1 MKWKEVSKLIQAYRG
16 YVDGDLS
23 YEDVQRTLHSELKFN
38 KMKLSLDA
46 SLDERER
53 HINLT
58 LPNDKTVALKVWINK
73 RVQQKLE
80 DLEVTI
86 KHLSSVLESGQVYK
100 LVDKRLKKILK
111 IIE

>member
-1 MKWKEVSKLIQAYRG
+1 MKWKEVSKLIQVYKG

-46 SLDERER
+46 SLEERER

-58 LPNDKTVALKVWINK
+58 LPNGKTVALKVWINT
-73 RVQQKLE
+73 RVHQKLE

-100 LVDKRLKKILK
+100 LVDRRLKKILK
-111 IIE
+111 IIQ

>member
-1 MKWKEVSKLIQAYRG
+1 MKWKEVSKLIQAYKG

>member
-1 MKWKEVSKLIQAYRG
+1 MKWKEVSKLIQVYKG

-46 SLDERER
+46 SLEQGER

-58 LPNDKTVALKVWINK
+58 LPNGKTVSLGVWLNK
-73 RVQQKLE
+73 RVHQKLD
-80 DLEVTI
+80 DLEVII
-86 KHLSSVLESGQVYK
+86 KHLSAVLESGQVSK
-100 LVDKRLKKILK
+100 LVGNRLKKILK
-111 IIE
+111 TD

>member
-1 MKWKEVSKLIQAYRG
+1 MKWKEVSKLIQAYKG

-46 SLDERER
+46 SLDEKER

>member
-1 MKWKEVSKLIQAYRG
+1 MKWKEVSKLIQAYKG

-23 YEDVQRTLHSELKFN
+23 YEDVQRTLYSELKFN

>member
-1 MKWKEVSKLIQAYRG
+1 MKWKEVSKLIQAYKG

-58 LPNDKTVALKVWINK
+58 LPNGKTMTLKEWANNRLK
-73 RVQQKLE
+73 QKLE

-86 KHLSSVLESGQVYK
+86 KHLSSVLESGQVSKHVEY
-100 LVDKRLKKILK
+100 RLKKILK
-111 IIE
+111 TV

>member
-1 MKWKEVSKLIQAYRG
+1 MKWKEVSKLIQAYKG

-58 LPNDKTVALKVWINK
+58 LPDDKTVALKVWINK